1 MGAVVMVDRRMDD
14 QRKKKQD
21 GLSLYKAKSVAEYA
35 GEYQRL
41 MDVELPVSLGFSAR
55 LNMLWDL
62 AGAAPPQI
70 EGRVISILGINKAWR
85 ESDVRKWLQKDL
97 LPPRIDLHNIVKFLV
112 AQLDE
117 GQDSRRWEAFLV
129 YGSPIVSSPVN
140 HSMYREDQTRREIAS
155 TIFAQI
161 TDEYGISPSSYE
173 ADKVFQRCLTLMH
186 KFKIYELRDFQSGHL
201 EPFKSYMF
209 PRE

>member
-1 MGAVVMVDRRMDD
+1 MADSF
-14 QRKKKQD
+14 
-21 GLSLYKAKSVAEYA
+21 SLDKTKTMEERAAD
-35 GEYQRL
+35 YQRL
-41 MDVELPVSLGFSAR
+41 ADAELQVSLGFSAR

-70 EGRVISILGINKAWR
+70 EGRVLSILGINKAWR
-85 ESDVRKWLQKDL
+85 ESEVRKWLQKDV
-97 LPPRIDLHNIVKFLV
+97 LPSRLDLHNMVKFLV
-112 AQLDE
+112 EQLDDV
-117 GQDSRRWEAFLV
+117 QDSKRWEAFLV
-129 YGSPIVSSPVN
+129 YGSPIVSSPVS